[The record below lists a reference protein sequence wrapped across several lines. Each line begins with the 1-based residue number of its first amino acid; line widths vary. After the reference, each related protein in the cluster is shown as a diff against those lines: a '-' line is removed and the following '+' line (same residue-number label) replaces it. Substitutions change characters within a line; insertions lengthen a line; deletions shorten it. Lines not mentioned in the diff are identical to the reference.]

1 MLNNIGFF
9 DSAKRLEQALD
20 ICTDSNS
27 KLRVTGF
34 KDGATTK
41 EFTEYVLDTLSEVK
55 I

>member
-9 DSAKRLEQALD
+9 DSAKMVEQALD

-34 KDGATTK
+34 KFCLCLVIIGNN
-41 EFTEYVLDTLSEVK
+41 LRS
-55 I
+55 